1 MDLQTTPLSVRTSYE
16 GMSIKLLLEYPRR
29 VTHIVDLAGRSAT
42 DCVSNTDTVD
52 TNLVDS
58 AVQGEE
64 VDEIGS
70 EGVLRGDYMIT
81 QSAIDRPQSL

>member
-1 MDLQTTPLSVRTSYE
+1 MN
-16 GMSIKLLLEYPRR
+16 LLLGFPRR
-29 VTHIVDLAGRSAT
+29 VTHVVDLAGRSAT
-42 DCVSNTDTVD
+42 DGVSDTDTVD

-70 EGVLRGDYMIT
+70 EGVLGGDYITT
-81 QSAIDRPQSL
+81 QSEINGSKLLLDLWGTHI